1 MSCDGT
7 MIGAPLAGDNTLLV
21 DIISTRASNWASSE
35 SGT

>member
-7 MIGAPLAGDNTLLV
+7 MIGAPLAGCRMLFV
-21 DIISTRASNWASSE
+21 DIISTRASSWASSD